1 MLKGSI
7 YSSIKLT
14 KNDLCSTYFEFLKL
28 LDVVVIEAW
37 SLILNKLQCRD
48 EADLLGDRIAI
59 MAEGKLLCSGSSLFL
74 KGRYGIGYH
83 LTVVKAKSCN
93 VSSVI
98 DMITT
103 TVSGAQN
110 VIFTFY
116 SLYTCV
122 LFKFFL
128 FYN

>member
-7 YSSIKLT
+7 YRSIKLT

-83 LTVVKAKSCN
+83 LTLVKESHCDVPALT
-93 VSSVI
+93 

-103 TVSGAQN
+103 TVSGAEK
-110 VIFTFY
+110 VI
-116 SLYTCV
+116 
-122 LFKFFL
+122 
-128 FYN
+128 